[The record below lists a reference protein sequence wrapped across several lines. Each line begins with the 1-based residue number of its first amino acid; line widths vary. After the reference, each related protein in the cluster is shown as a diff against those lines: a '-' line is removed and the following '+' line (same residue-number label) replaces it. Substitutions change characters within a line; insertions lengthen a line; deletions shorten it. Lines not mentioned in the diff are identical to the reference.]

1 MLDKNNMCAI
11 LLLFLVV
18 LISQAKFFNYLI
30 NTPLGRAILISIIL
44 FLSCIHKIL
53 GVVFV
58 LIVIVIFSNSH
69 SAYLEGMTTPTPT
82 TPTTTTTNT
91 TTNTNTTTTT
101 MPTMSAT
108 ADVTT
113 TPSTKKK
120 SEGFDMPGKE
130 RMIQRGHNSNSIPI
144 HDSMRHSENVMPSE
158 SSSFSES
165 FSLL

>member
-1 MLDKNNMCAI
+1 MLDKNNMGAI

-18 LISQAKFFNYLI
+18 LISHAKFFNYLI

-69 SAYLEGMTTPTPT
+69 SAYLEGMKTPA
-82 TPTTTTTNT
+82 PTTTTTNT
-91 TTNTNTTTTT
+91 TTNTTTTTNT

-113 TPSTKKK
+113 SPSTKKK

-144 HDSMRHSENVMPSE
+144 YDSMRESANVQPYE
-158 SSSFSES
+158 SAAFSDPFSSI
-165 FSLL
+165 